1 MLHEEQET
9 LMGDVVNL
17 PYTIGRGGRDGKIE
31 NNVGI
36 ICQGIR
42 MANHIYRQ
50 SALLDI
56 KAKEGMKKK
65 SYRDISETDI
75 IKGDL

>member
-36 ICQGIR
+36 ICQNQNG
-42 MANHIYRQ
+42 
-50 SALLDI
+50 
-56 KAKEGMKKK
+56 K
-65 SYRDISETDI
+65 SHLQIECFIGY
-75 IKGDL
+75 KG

>member
-1 MLHEEQET
+1 
-9 LMGDVVNL
+9 MGDVVNL

-65 SYRDISETDI
+65 VIGIYQKHILLRVISKPTWI
-75 IKGDL
+75 W